1 MKSNAKLIVVLN
13 KDTSLEITLKSDFL
27 KSRFAQDEKLLLEL
41 VIQDLL
47 VRQIETQEMK
57 NGNET

>member
-27 KSRFAQDEKLLLEL
+27 KSRFVQDEKLLLEL